1 MESKLY
7 ASHGINWMWYLR
19 VTHHDDKTVTVDV
32 HDRVRKDDPQ
42 PADAV
47 YGNGYRGWKFV
58 ESNDGFATHVIIGKD
73 TYPLRNPGYVFGF
86 GSFTGK

>member
-1 MESKLY
+1 
-7 ASHGINWMWYLR
+7 MWYQR
-19 VTHHDDKTVTVDV
+19 AAFHGDGTVTVEL
-32 HDRVRKDDPQ
+32 HDRVHKDDPQ

-47 YGNGYRGWKFV
+47 YRGWKFV
-58 ESNDGFATHVIIGKD
+58 ESAGRLATHVIIGDD